1 MKYKEFRE
9 YLEFNEISL
18 REDEERLIIS
28 YNYIEIS
35 KVNEHSITL
44 SLVSIDDPAELE
56 LIKKAIDLAE
66 TPLDERVRV
75 LKNS

>member
-9 YLEFNEISL
+9 YLELNEIRSS
-18 REDEERLIIS
+18 EDEERLIVGL
-28 YNYIEIS
+28 NYIEIS
-35 KVNEHSITL
+35 KVKEHRIL
-44 SLVSIDDPAELE
+44 ISLILIEDPAELE